1 MGTTTFSGPVVST
14 NGFVGSFT
22 GGTTNLALTGTLEVA
37 GAAALNGGLTMDTN
51 KFTVANGS
59 GNTAIGGTLQVTGN
73 TTLSG
78 TANVIIVPT
87 VDPAVAGALWNDA
100 GTLKVSAGA

>member
-1 MGTTTFSGPVVST
+1 MANTRFSGPVISD
-14 NGFVGSFT
+14 NGFVGAFT
-22 GGTTNLALTGTLEVA
+22 GGTTNLTLSGNLSVA
-37 GAAALNGGLTMDTN
+37 GAAQLNGGLTMDTD
-51 KFTVANGS
+51 KFTVANTT